1 MVLSTDILPNVAEII
16 LNIINVRL
24 GVLHKCVIL
33 DLDNTLWGGVIG
45 DDGYENIEIG
55 TLGIG
60 KAFTEFQKWLKE
72 LKHRGIILAVCSKN
86 NESVAKEAFLK
97 NKEMVLKLEDIS
109 VFMANWDNKADNIK
123 TIQSILNIGFSSM
136 VFIDDNPVERQIV
149 KENMPEITVP
159 NLPEDPACYLE
170 YLYGLNLFENT
181 GITSED
187 SNRTNLYQ
195 IEHQR
200 LNLKKSFV
208 DEKEFLK
215 SLEMLSLVE
224 GFNKNNLS
232 RVAQLSQRSNQFNLR
247 TIRYDESDII
257 NYESSNQYE
266 NFTFTLNDKFGEN
279 GLICVV
285 VLKQTKEATMFIENW
300 FMSCRV
306 LKRGMENFVL
316 NTIVNKM
323 KLKGVKQIEGEYI
336 PSTKNQIVVNHY
348 NDLGFTETNGK
359 WVLDINSYL
368 ERETYINFK

>member
-1 MVLSTDILPNVAEII
+1 
-16 LNIINVRL
+16 
-24 GVLHKCVIL
+24 
-33 DLDNTLWGGVIG
+33 
-45 DDGYENIEIG
+45 
-55 TLGIG
+55 
-60 KAFTEFQKWLKE
+60 
-72 LKHRGIILAVCSKN
+72 
-86 NESVAKEAFLK
+86 VAKEAFLK

-123 TIQSILNIGFSSM
+123 IIQSILNIGFSSM

-149 KENMPEITVP
+149 KENIPEITVP

-247 TIRYDESDII
+247 TMRYDESDII

-285 VLKQTKEATMFIENW
+285 VLKQTKDATMFIENW

-323 KLKGVKQIEGEYI
+323 KLKGIKQIEGEYI

-348 NDLGFTETNGK
+348 NDLGFTETKGK
-359 WVLDINSYL
+359 WVLDVNSYL

>member
-1 MVLSTDILPNVAEII
+1 
-16 LNIINVRL
+16 
-24 GVLHKCVIL
+24 
-33 DLDNTLWGGVIG
+33 
-45 DDGYENIEIG
+45 
-55 TLGIG
+55 
-60 KAFTEFQKWLKE
+60 
-72 LKHRGIILAVCSKN
+72 
-86 NESVAKEAFLK
+86 
-97 NKEMVLKLEDIS
+97 
-109 VFMANWDNKADNIK
+109 
-123 TIQSILNIGFSSM
+123 
-136 VFIDDNPVERQIV
+136 
-149 KENMPEITVP
+149 
-159 NLPEDPACYLE
+159 
-170 YLYGLNLFENT
+170 
-181 GITSED
+181 
-187 SNRTNLYQ
+187 
-195 IEHQR
+195 
-200 LNLKKSFV
+200 
-208 DEKEFLK
+208 
-215 SLEMLSLVE
+215 MLSLVE

-247 TIRYDESDII
+247 TMRYDESDII

-323 KLKGVKQIEGEYI
+323 KLKGVKHIEGEYI

>member
-1 MVLSTDILPNVAEII
+1 
-16 LNIINVRL
+16 
-24 GVLHKCVIL
+24 
-33 DLDNTLWGGVIG
+33 
-45 DDGYENIEIG
+45 
-55 TLGIG
+55 
-60 KAFTEFQKWLKE
+60 
-72 LKHRGIILAVCSKN
+72 
-86 NESVAKEAFLK
+86 VAKEAFLK

-136 VFIDDNPVERQIV
+136 IFIDDNPVERQIV
-149 KENMPEITVP
+149 KENIPEITVP

-195 IEHQR
+195 IENQR
-200 LNLKKSFV
+200 LYLKKSFV

-247 TIRYDESDII
+247 TMRYDESDII

-348 NDLGFTETNGK
+348 NDLGFTETKGK
-359 WVLDINSYL
+359 WVLDVNSYL